1 MKNVSLLCLGSA
13 IFVVVVALM
22 LTGSATA
29 DSACD
34 ATLVSEQIPLK
45 NFASRFWR
53 DFDDHT
59 VRAAFYNLDI
69 AQKTASAVAF
79 ASKYFVNDSRFI
91 VTPGTDIQGL
101 ANLTQALVLLTFA
114 SGGENRVFG
123 DDEITCTDRL
133 TYQITRTSQAIAR
146 SFLFPSP
153 AEVTLLGV
161 QTLTISRE
169 NLSAP
174 FKMLKMVNQL
184 QASIVE
190 TSAGAQV
197 WIPIAAAAKRGIK
210 AVDQAVPGWVKV
222 DAHPAATSAFT
233 QFL

>member
-1 MKNVSLLCLGSA
+1 MKKNLCLVCIGVLVLL
-13 IFVVVVALM
+13 I
-22 LTGSATA
+22 TGSAVADTA
-29 DSACD
+29 CE
-34 ATLVSEQIPLK
+34 ATLLSETIPLS

-69 AQKTASAVAF
+69 SQKTASAVAF
-79 ASKYFVNDSRFI
+79 ASKYFVNETRFI

-101 ANLTQALVLLTFA
+101 ADLTQALVLLTFA

-133 TYQITRTSQAIAR
+133 NYQITRTSQAIAR

-169 NLSAP
+169 NLNAP
-174 FKMLKMVNQL
+174 FKMLKVVNQL

-197 WIPIAAAAKRGIK
+197 WLPVTAAAKRGIQ

-222 DAHPAATSAFT
+222 DAHPTATAQFT